1 MSDTSPPPKTI
12 PRTKSV
18 RREASE
24 IVLAASM
31 IELGSRL
38 QVLQIETSLS
48 RDRLVR
54 LYREIKEVSPP
65 KGLLPFSVDWYMTW
79 LPNIHSSA
87 FHGIHRN
94 IVEQTP
100 SRGAQALVDSYR
112 LYRELAKDSS
122 GDNGEPVL
130 SFTRAWML
138 LRYFDSD
145 MVQLSSCTQ
154 CGGTFVTHVHS
165 LRHDYVCGLCRPPPR
180 AGKTLARSLRKKG
193 Y

>member
-1 MSDTSPPPKTI
+1 MIDSPPQQKKI
-12 PRTKSV
+12 MRTKSV
-18 RREASE
+18 KGEAREIA
-24 IVLAASM
+24 LAASM

-54 LYREIKEVSPP
+54 LYREIRKVSPP

-87 FHGIHRN
+87 FHGIYRSIIEH
-94 IVEQTP
+94 TP
-100 SRGAQALVDSYR
+100 SRGADALVDSYR
-112 LYRELAKDSS
+112 LYQELAKDSATES
-122 GDNGEPVL
+122 EEPVL

-138 LRYFDSD
+138 LRYFDSG
-145 MVQLSSCTQ
+145 MVQLSTCKQ

-165 LRHDYVCGLCRPPPR
+165 LRQDYICGLCRPPPR
-180 AGKTLARSLRKKG
+180 AGKTLARSLRGKG
-193 Y
+193 H